1 MKRLLLLLT
10 LFLGAAGVTLVSTDA
25 DARRLGGGANAGM
38 KRSLPAQQKPATPP
52 QQPAQPANANPAQPA
67 NAVPAT
73 GAAAA
78 AQAAPRRSWLGPVA
92 GLAAGLGLA
101 ALASH
106 FGFGAELANAMMLAL
121 LAIVAFIA
129 IRFVMA
135 RVRGHAQ
142 PQGLRY
148 AGGMPAEPNWAER
161 RPTTAASMGG
171 GAAPMAAAGVAAPV
185 VVDSGAPALPPGFD
199 TLAFEQAAKLIF
211 IRMQAANDAGDLQ
224 DLRAFTTPEMFAVA
238 RLDLQNRVGATQ
250 RTDVVRL
257 AAEIADFAREDGRDV
272 VSVRYHGLLREEAG
286 GAAEP
291 FDEVWH
297 LVRPSDASRDWAIA
311 GIQQS
316 ALVA

>member
-10 LFLGAAGVTLVSTDA
+10 LFLGAVGVTLVASDA
-25 DARRLGGGANAGM
+25 EARRLGGGGNAGM

-52 QQPAQPANANPAQPA
+52 PQQAQPANANPAQSA

-78 AQAAPRRSWLGPVA
+78 AQAAPRRSWLAPVA

-106 FGFGAELANAMMLAL
+106 LGFGAELANFMMLAL

-135 RVRGHAQ
+135 RMRGQAQ

-148 AGGMPAEPNWAER
+148 AGARPPEPNWAER
-161 RPTTAASMGG
+161 RPTTAAPMAVGG
-171 GAAPMAAAGVAAPV
+171 GTTALVA
-185 VVDSGAPALPPGFD
+185 DSGAAALPPGFD

-250 RTDVVRL
+250 RTDVVQL
-257 AAEIADFAREDGRDV
+257 AAEIAGFAREDDRDV

-297 LVRPSDASRDWAIA
+297 LVRPSDASRNWAIA
-311 GIQQS
+311 GIQQN
-316 ALVA
+316 AAVA

>member
-1 MKRLLLLLT
+1 MKRFLLLLT
-10 LFLGAAGVTLVSTDA
+10 LFLGAAGVTLVASDA
-25 DARRLGGGANAGM
+25 DARRLGGGGSAGM
-38 KRSLPAQQKPATPP
+38 KRSLPAQKPATPPP

-106 FGFGAELANAMMLAL
+106 FGFGAELANFVMLAL
-121 LAIVAFIA
+121 LVIVAFIA

-135 RVRGHAQ
+135 RMRAGAQ
-142 PQGLRY
+142 AQGLRY

-161 RPTTAASMGG
+161 RPTP
-171 GAAPMAAAGVAAPV
+171 AAPMSGSSSAVPAMPNG
-185 VVDSGAPALPPGFD
+185 GAPALPPGFD
-199 TLAFEQAAKLIF
+199 SLAFEQAAKLIF

-250 RTDVVRL
+250 RTDVVQL
-257 AAEIADFAREDGRDV
+257 AAEIADFAREDGRDI

-316 ALVA
+316 AAVA

>member
-10 LFLGAAGVTLVSTDA
+10 LFLGAAGVTLVSSDA
-25 DARRLGGGANAGM
+25 DARRLGGGGNAGM
-38 KRSLPAQQKPATPP
+38 KRSLPTQQKPATPPP
-52 QQPAQPANANPAQPA
+52 QQPAQPANANPAQTA

-106 FGFGAELANAMMLAL
+106 LGFGAELANFMLLAL
-121 LAIVAFIA
+121 LAIVAFVA

-135 RVRGHAQ
+135 RMRGQAQ

-161 RPTTAASMGG
+161 RPATPMGG
-171 GAAPMAAAGVAAPV
+171 GSAPPAAAGVAAPV
-185 VVDSGAPALPPGFD
+185 VVEPGVPVLPPGFD
-199 TLAFEQAAKLIF
+199 TLAFEKAAKLIF

-272 VSVRYHGLLREEAG
+272 VSVRYHGLLREETG

-316 ALVA
+316 VAVA

>member
-1 MKRLLLLLT
+1 MKRFLLLLT
-10 LFLGAAGVTLVSTDA
+10 LFLGAVGVTLVSTDA

-52 QQPAQPANANPAQPA
+52 PQQPAQPGNANAAQPA

-78 AQAAPRRSWLGPVA
+78 TQAAPRRSWLGPVA

-106 FGFGAELANAMMLAL
+106 FGFGAELANAMLLAL
-121 LAIVAFIA
+121 LMIVAFVA

-135 RVRGHAQ
+135 RLRSQAQ
-142 PQGLRY
+142 PRGLRY

-161 RPTTAASMGG
+161 RPTPPPMGAGSG
-171 GAAPMAAAGVAAPV
+171 GAAAV
-185 VVDSGAPALPPGFD
+185 VPASAAPALPSGFD
-199 TLAFEQAAKLIF
+199 TPAFEKAAKLIF

-250 RTDVVRL
+250 RTDVVQL

-316 ALVA
+316 ALVD

>member
-1 MKRLLLLLT
+1 MKRFLLLLT

-25 DARRLGGGANAGM
+25 DARRFGGGGSTGM
-38 KRSLPAQQKPATPP
+38 KRSLPAPQKSATPP
-52 QQPAQPANANPAQPA
+52 QQPAQPANASPAQPA

-78 AQAAPRRSWLGPVA
+78 AQAAPRRSWLAPVA

-106 FGFGAELANAMMLAL
+106 LGFGAELANFMMLAL
-121 LAIVAFIA
+121 LAVVALVA

-135 RVRGHAQ
+135 RLRANAR

-161 RPTTAASMGG
+161 RPTATPTGG
-171 GAAPMAAAGVAAPV
+171 GSAAAVVPAGSAAT
-185 VVDSGAPALPPGFD
+185 LPPGFD
-199 TLAFEQAAKLIF
+199 TQAFEQAAKLIF

-250 RTDVVRL
+250 RTDVVQL
-257 AAEIADFAREDGRDV
+257 GAEIADFAREDGRDV

-297 LVRPSDASRDWAIA
+297 LVRPSDASRNWAIA

-316 ALVA
+316 ALVD

>member
-1 MKRLLLLLT
+1 MKRFLLLLT
-10 LFLGAAGVTLVSTDA
+10 LFLGAAGVTLVASDA
-25 DARRLGGGANAGM
+25 EARRLGGGGSAGM

-52 QQPAQPANANPAQPA
+52 QQAQPNANPAQSA

-78 AQAAPRRSWLGPVA
+78 AQAAPRRSWLAPVA

-106 FGFGAELANAMMLAL
+106 LGFGAELANFMMLAL
-121 LAIVAFIA
+121 LVLVAFVA
-129 IRFVMA
+129 IRFVVA
-135 RVRGHAQ
+135 RMGRGPARAEQ
-142 PQGLRY
+142 LRY
-148 AGGMPAEPNWAER
+148 AGAAPAEPDWAQR
-161 RPTTAASMGG
+161 RPTTAA
-171 GAAPMAAAGVAAPV
+171 PMAAGSTALAP
-185 VVDSGAPALPPGFD
+185 DSSAQVLPQGFD
-199 TLAFEQAAKLIF
+199 TLAFERAAKLIF

-224 DLRAFTTPEMFAVA
+224 DLRAFTTPEMFAAA
-238 RLDLQNRVGATQ
+238 RLDLQNRAGATQ
-250 RTDVVRL
+250 RTDVVQL

-316 ALVA
+316 ALAD

>member
-1 MKRLLLLLT
+1 MKRFLLLLT
-10 LFLGAAGVTLVSTDA
+10 LVLGAAGVTLVSTDA

-52 QQPAQPANANPAQPA
+52 PQPAQPGNANAAQPA

-73 GAAAA
+73 GPQAA

-106 FGFGAELANAMMLAL
+106 FGFGAELANVMLLAL
-121 LAIVAFIA
+121 LAIVAFVA
-129 IRFVMA
+129 IRFVMGRLRA
-135 RVRGHAQ
+135 NAQ

-161 RPTTAASMGG
+161 RPNVTPMAGGGG
-171 GAAPMAAAGVAAPV
+171 GAAAV
-185 VVDSGAPALPPGFD
+185 VPTSAAPALPPGFD
-199 TLAFEQAAKLIF
+199 TPAFEKAAKLIF

-250 RTDVVRL
+250 RTDVVQL

-297 LVRPSDASRDWAIA
+297 LVRPSDASRNWAIA

-316 ALVA
+316 ALVD